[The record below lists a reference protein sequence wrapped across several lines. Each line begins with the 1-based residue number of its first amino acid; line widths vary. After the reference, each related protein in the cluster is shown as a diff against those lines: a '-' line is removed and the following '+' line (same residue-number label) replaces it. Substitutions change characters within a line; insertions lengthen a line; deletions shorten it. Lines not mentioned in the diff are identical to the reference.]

1 MSSTCNN
8 GRIDIMHEP
17 EADTNKLFAM
27 KDKISYENKTTEY
40 REALSGNWQE
50 STLSKAYFS
59 KENIQIIQNGIRAG
73 VYKIS
78 KNQYIISPQC
88 VDTIKVIMRSVF
100 LQHSANMNQNITQQ
114 ISELNSI
121 VIDYCVTS
129 IYGEAKGYIK
139 YLHDASTMH
148 IPIDHPTQSGC
159 YNKSLKPNPFV

>member
-1 MSSTCNN
+1 MALFTKKVSINTIVETILIPDIEEILKETEQNN
-8 GRIDIMHEP
+8 IWYNDEQIQTYRNESIKEIE
-17 EADTNKLFAM
+17 
-27 KDKISYENKTTEY
+27 EY
-40 REALSGNWQE
+40 ASL
-50 STLSKAYFS
+50 K
-59 KENIQIIQNGIRAG
+59 NIQIIQNGIRAG

-121 VIDYCVTS
+121 VINYCVTN